1 MNIDIYSKLII
12 SRPLYLQDDDC
23 GYCHHDKSIS
33 EAISVPSW
41 AGKLKES
48 STTPS
53 SISIGFQVE
62 NMTVEQYD
70 LLINKGFRR
79 SGTFLYKPDML
90 RGCCRMYTIRT
101 NYEMFKL
108 TKEHKQTVNKFNKRI
123 GVVKS
128 DGFDLK
134 RELNKMN
141 DEMKV
146 EFQECK
152 FTREKYKL
160 FVKYQN
166 SIHNDYKTSEGS
178 FKRFLCDSPFPENG
192 EIKDGCV
199 VKYGAIHQCYYYKGK
214 LIAIGFLDILPS
226 GVSSI
231 YFIYDPDFK
240 DLTMGKISGL
250 KEMILCDELG
260 LDYYYLGYYIQD
272 CPKMNYKRKF
282 GGEFLN
288 LWDFRYYKIDELD
301 KYKEL
306 CILDNNEN
314 VVEKLYGV
322 DGIEFTK
329 ANRYSHIFGVD
340 YSNNNND
347 LLIDSTPYD
356 IPTVIPG
363 VVPLYK
369 LQLGINTMIFHM
381 GIIREIDYESE
392 SVQIKKIILD
402 TLRLIGDELINQSI
416 IKC

>member
-123 GVVKS
+123 GVGKS

-152 FTREKYKL
+152 LTREKYK
-160 FVKYQN
+160 
-166 SIHNDYKTSEGS
+166 
-178 FKRFLCDSPFPENG
+178 
-192 EIKDGCV
+192 
-199 VKYGAIHQCYYYKGK
+199 
-214 LIAIGFLDILPS
+214 
-226 GVSSI
+226 
-231 YFIYDPDFK
+231 
-240 DLTMGKISGL
+240 
-250 KEMILCDELG
+250 
-260 LDYYYLGYYIQD
+260 
-272 CPKMNYKRKF
+272 
-282 GGEFLN
+282 
-288 LWDFRYYKIDELD
+288 
-301 KYKEL
+301 
-306 CILDNNEN
+306 
-314 VVEKLYGV
+314 
-322 DGIEFTK
+322 
-329 ANRYSHIFGVD
+329 
-340 YSNNNND
+340 
-347 LLIDSTPYD
+347 
-356 IPTVIPG
+356 
-363 VVPLYK
+363 
-369 LQLGINTMIFHM
+369 
-381 GIIREIDYESE
+381 
-392 SVQIKKIILD
+392 
-402 TLRLIGDELINQSI
+402 
-416 IKC
+416 